1 MSGVSKDTYLS
12 YLNLFNLVG
21 LDSERWPEDQFNRA
35 MMSVCLLKILKS
47 TSYFPIKSNEDTFT
61 SDETFIGSL
70 MMRHMNVLQFNAH
83 EIYEFFRGDR
93 SKMRPNKNNLIGV
106 GVYPQASYFNHSCH
120 PGTSRY
126 NIGKTMVL
134 RLKVGPNTKLHF
146 ILRLLP

>member
-47 TSYFPIKSNEDTFT
+47 TSYFPNKSNEDTFT

-134 RLKVGPNTKLHF
+134 RLKFEPNT
-146 ILRLLP
+146 I